1 MIDKSPILI
10 TGIPRS
16 GASMIAG
23 ILKLSGVFCGD
34 VSLYPGSF
42 ENGSIYKFVEGAYL
56 ELMGCDILG
65 QYPLPDKIDY
75 LPLTWG
81 KLISTYLVTEGYKGG
96 MWMYKSSRITLLW
109 KIWDHTFPKAKWIL
123 VRRRTG
129 DIIQSCL
136 KTGYMKAFKDEEI
149 RKKIGVKT
157 EEEGWLW
164 MVHEYEKRFVEMI
177 MSGIDCKVIW
187 PDRMVYGDYQQ
198 IYEMLE
204 WLGLPWKSEILTFL
218 DPLLEKSRQIEK
230 ERRMKK
236 WQTE

>member
-1 MIDKSPILI
+1 
-10 TGIPRS
+10 
-16 GASMIAG
+16 
-23 ILKLSGVFCGD
+23 
-34 VSLYPGSF
+34 
-42 ENGSIYKFVEGAYL
+42 
-56 ELMGCDILG
+56 
-65 QYPLPDKIDY
+65 
-75 LPLTWG
+75 
-81 KLISTYLVTEGYKGG
+81 
-96 MWMYKSSRITLLW
+96 
-109 KIWDHTFPKAKWIL
+109 
-123 VRRRTG
+123 
-129 DIIQSCL
+129 
-136 KTGYMKAFKDEEI
+136 
-149 RKKIGVKT
+149 